1 LDGRSIRIHRATAME
16 RAWRWCR
23 RNPAIAGLLASVG
36 LLIVAI
42 AVSSSVLAAK
52 LGVEAHRAQGAE
64 RDALERLF
72 RASFAQ
78 AKASRGSGRMG
89 QRHETLKALAEAAAL
104 NGRVG
109 VDHQDILDMRA
120 EAIAAM
126 ALPDIRLG
134 RQWDG
139 NPQDTNG
146 RAFDSTYERY
156 AL

>member
-1 LDGRSIRIHRATAME
+1 MV
-16 RAWRWCR
+16 
-23 RNPAIAGLLASVG
+23 AGLLASVG

-42 AVSSSVLAAK
+42 AIVSSVSAAR
-52 LGVEAHRAQGAE
+52 LGVEARRAQGAE

-72 RASFAQ
+72 HASFAQ

-89 QRHETLKALAEAAAL
+89 QRHDTLKALAEAAAL
-104 NGRVG
+104 NGRVA
-109 VDHQDILDMRA
+109 VSPQDILDMRA

-134 RQWDG
+134 HEWEG
-139 NPQDTNG
+139 NPAGTNG

-156 AL
+156 ALSKAATAR